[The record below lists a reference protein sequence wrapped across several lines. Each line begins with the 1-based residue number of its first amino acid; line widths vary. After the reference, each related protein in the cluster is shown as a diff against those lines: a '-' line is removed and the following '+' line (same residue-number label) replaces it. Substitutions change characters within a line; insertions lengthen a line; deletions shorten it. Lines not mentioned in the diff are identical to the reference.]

1 MRPCPVPADP
11 VPAGVPARTNPALEG
26 LAESATLAINQ
37 RSRALVEAGR
47 EVVLWGFGQSPFPVH
62 PAMCRALAENAHQKD
77 YLPSLGLPQLREAI
91 AAHFRDLGDYS
102 LDPRRIAIA
111 PGSKEV
117 IYQLLLTLDGP
128 LVLPMPAWVSYRP
141 QARLA
146 GKPVLGLQTDLAAGY
161 RLYPEALDSLL
172 AKSGAAQSVMIVTSP
187 SNPTGQCYGDAEW
200 GPIAEVCRARNV
212 IVIADEIYAQLCF
225 GGRPLAPGIGVH
237 CPERV
242 IVTGGLSKS
251 HGAGGWRLGF
261 AAGCGPSLQ
270 GVFDTLATV
279 ISETYSCVSAP
290 VQNAAVTAYSDPEV
304 WRYVRDCARL
314 LEAVLAVTRE
324 RLLECGVECLPSQ
337 GGFYLYPNFQPF
349 AGRLAE
355 RGIRTSARLART
367 LLDEAGI
374 ALLPAED
381 FGGWP
386 ESLACRLAAV
396 DFDGDA
402 VYRAFREC
410 GDPGVVATDAERLLP
425 SVLEGCRRL
434 RQWLGPPPK

>member
-1 MRPCPVPADP
+1 MPADAAD
-11 VPAGVPARTNPALEG
+11 PAARTNPALEG

-37 RSRALVEAGR
+37 RSRALAAAGR
-47 EVVLWGFGQSPFPVH
+47 EIVLWGFGQSPFPVH
-62 PAMCRALAENAHQKD
+62 PSMCRALAENAHQKD
-77 YLPSLGLPQLREAI
+77 YLPSLGLPRLREAI
-91 AAHFRDLGDYS
+91 AAHYRELAGYS

-111 PGSKEV
+111 PGSKEA

-128 LVLPMPAWVSYRP
+128 LVLPAPAWVSYRP

-146 GKPVLGLQTDLAAGY
+146 GKPVLDLQTDLASGY
-161 RLYPEALDSLL
+161 KIRPKALDRLL
-172 AKSGAAQSVMIVTSP
+172 AKSGVAQSVMIVTSP
-187 SNPTGQCYGDAEW
+187 SNPTGQSYGEAEW

-212 IVIADEIYAQLCF
+212 VVIADEIYAQLCF
-225 GGRPLAPGIGVH
+225 GDRAIAPGIGAH

-290 VQNAAVTAYSDPEV
+290 VQNAAVTAYTDPEV
-304 WRYVRDCARL
+304 GRYVRDCARL

-324 RLLECGVECLPSQ
+324 RLLACGIECLPSQ
-337 GGFYLYPNFQPF
+337 GGFYLYPNFLPF
-349 AGRLAE
+349 AERLAE
-355 RGIRTSARLART
+355 RGIRTAARLART

-402 VYRAFREC
+402 VYRAFQEH

-434 RQWLGPPPK
+434 REWLGPPPG